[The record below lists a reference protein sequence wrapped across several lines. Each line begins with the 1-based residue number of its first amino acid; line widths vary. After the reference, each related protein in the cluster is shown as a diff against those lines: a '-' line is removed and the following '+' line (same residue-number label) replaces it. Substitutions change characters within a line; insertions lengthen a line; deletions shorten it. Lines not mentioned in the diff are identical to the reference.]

1 MNRTHLATATATA
14 TGLLLA
20 TLVGTA
26 ANATTGANNSA
37 TTSTTRA
44 ADAAAPEGPGLHLNW
59 SAFGTIGAAVSDRP
73 WGYQRHI
80 RNSVRFERD
89 SVLGM
94 QADIAFSPQWSATVQ
109 GRVAPQANDDGRWAL
124 TASWAFVAWRPD
136 NDWLLRAGKLRVPFF
151 LRSEQLE
158 VGQTYDEA
166 RLPGEVYTL
175 APTNDLV
182 GLHVS
187 RSWAQ
192 PQGDWTLE
200 AYVGNSDMYK
210 RAWVRDPVPSPVPGQ
225 PPLLPAGSRFTEAD
239 VSVVG
244 AVLTWRTPEL
254 TARAG
259 VHHARTHL
267 TSGRAIISQ
276 PAWVPLGPG
285 IGYWQTDPSQPGP
298 GPVLAPRIRNE
309 LYTLGAD
316 WRLGGGWRVAGEL
329 IRVQQ
334 HDTQLGVQGWSGYG
348 TLYRSWG
355 NVTPYL
361 TAAVARSDQ
370 RPVDWQQRLDS
381 TTVPAMAP
389 GAAVLNAMMRTQ
401 ADAMPVMRQQ
411 SLALGSSYA
420 LTPTSKLKLEW
431 LHTRAGPSALV
442 DVPAGQSLGQR
453 RTVNVLSASYSFVY

>member
-1 MNRTHLATATATA
+1 MAMARMLVAIALA
-14 TGLLLA
+14 
-20 TLVGTA
+20 
-26 ANATTGANNSA
+26 S
-37 TTSTTRA
+37 S
-44 ADAAAPEGPGLHLNW
+44 GP
-59 SAFGTIGAAVSDRP
+59 A
-73 WGYQRHI
+73 WGQ
-80 RNSVRFERD
+80 
-89 SVLGM
+89 M
-94 QADIAFSPQWSATVQ
+94 QATSE
-109 GRVAPQANDDGRWAL
+109 VA
-124 TASWAFVAWRPD
+124 
-136 NDWLLRAGKLRVPFF
+136 
-151 LRSEQLE
+151 
-158 VGQTYDEA
+158 
-166 RLPGEVYTL
+166 
-175 APTNDLV
+175 
-182 GLHVS
+182 
-187 RSWAQ
+187 AQ
-192 PQGDWTLE
+192 P
-200 AYVGNSDMYK
+200 A
-210 RAWVRDPVPSPVPGQ
+210 
-225 PPLLPAGSRFTEAD
+225 
-239 VSVVG
+239 
-244 AVLTWRTPEL
+244 
-254 TARAG
+254 
-259 VHHARTHL
+259 
-267 TSGRAIISQ
+267 
-276 PAWVPLGPG
+276 
-285 IGYWQTDPSQPGP
+285 PGP
-298 GPVLAPRIRNE
+298 GSPAPGVSAIAGLQPDRRPVLAPRIRNE